1 MIQWPIRRVPII
13 TQTFK
18 EDLKKPII
26 PLKFEEMDLRQ
37 QGELSMILPRLIY
50 INMTQGPGD
59 IPRDKFEELV
69 RKIKEHADD
78 EEAPEP
84 GDHDWNP
91 P

>member
-1 MIQWPIRRVPII
+1 M
-13 TQTFK
+13 TLAD
-18 EDLKKPII
+18 ELKKPII

-69 RKIKEHADD
+69 RKIKEHVDD